1 MKKATKLL
9 ALMLAVILAVGC
21 LAACGK
27 KTNGNKGGTSTTDI
41 EISVVH
47 SGAGLAWLD
56 DLIAAFKEKYPE
68 YNVYYNSSSSHATVT
83 ASYGYED
90 IDTVDLYIAGKMY
103 DTKYLE
109 PLNDVLE
116 STVEGE
122 SKTIKEK
129 FNETYLKQKELDGNY
144 YQLATSNGGSIVGFV
159 YNKELFKEAKIK
171 QLPRTTDELVVTAGM
186 LYDAGITPFCH
197 YKSIGYYYLVD
208 EAWFSQYNGY
218 EYYHDFYHNPTK
230 DKLLAEDGRYEAIKV
245 HEKITTPNYTL
256 AGSNSE
262 SHIAMQ
268 TKFLEGKCAMM
279 VNGAWLSNE
288 MGGGDKVEKFSMMKT
303 PVISSITDKLTTV
316 KSESQLRKL
325 ITAIDNVTD
334 GTESIDTYKSGD
346 GYLVQDM
353 NVSAADWDYVRK
365 ARNTVADISS
375 AGGAYI
381 PTYSNAKEGTKEFLK
396 FMYSDEG
403 IKIVQNAYHVPM
415 PFNLDKG
422 EIDISKWNSF
432 EVDAYKLNEKAEY
445 FVCEAFTGKDRIF
458 VDGGAS
464 SFVVYDFISDMC
476 SNSEADRVSAKETW
490 EKITKTIKESYD
502 TWVANVKK

>member
-1 MKKATKLL
+1 MKKVTKILS
-9 ALMLAVILAVGC
+9 LMLVAVLLTGC
-21 LAACGK
+21 LAGCGEK
-27 KTNGNKGGTSTTDI
+27 KTSKKGGKGTTDV

-47 SGAGLAWLD
+47 SGAGLTWLD
-56 DLIAAFKEKYPE
+56 NLIAAFKETNPE
-68 YNVYYNSSSSHATVT
+68 YNVYYNASSSHATVT

-122 SKTIKEK
+122 SKPIKDK
-129 FNETYLKQKELDGNY
+129 FNATYLRQKELDGNY
-144 YQLATSNGGSIVGFV
+144 YQLATSNGGSIVSLV
-159 YNKELFKEAKIK
+159 YNKELFKEANIT
-171 QLPRTTDELVVTAGM
+171 QLPRTTDELILTAGI

-197 YKSIGYYYLVD
+197 YKTIGYYYLMD

-218 EYYHDFYHNPTK
+218 DYYLDFYHNPSK
-230 DKLLAEDGRYEAIKV
+230 DKMLTEDGRYEAIKV

-268 TKFLEGKCAMM
+268 TKFMEGKCAMM

-288 MGGGDKVEKFSMMKT
+288 MGGGEKVEKFSMMKT
-303 PVISSITDKLTTV
+303 PVVSSITDKLTTV
-316 KSESQLRKL
+316 TSESQLRKL

-334 GTESIDTYKSGD
+334 GVESIDTYKSGD
-346 GYLVQDM
+346 GYLVQGIS
-353 NVSAADWDYVRK
+353 VSAADWDYVKR

-381 PTYSNAKEGTKEFLK
+381 PTYSNAKEGAKEFLK

-403 IKIVQNAYHVPM
+403 IKIVQDAYHVPM
-415 PFNLDKG
+415 PFNLDQG
-422 EIDISKWNSF
+422 QIDISKWNSF
-432 EVDAYKLNEKAEY
+432 EQDAYKLNEKAEY

-458 VDGGAS
+458 IDGGAS

-476 SNSEADRVSAKETW
+476 NNSEAERVSAKETW
-490 EKITKTIKESYD
+490 DEITKTIKESYD
-502 TWVANVKK
+502 TWAANVKK